1 MHHDRIKPCNDSSF
15 PLWLQRKRHTL
26 LNTGPM
32 DDVESQDKDPDG
44 PGEDSFPNGGLFD
57 PDQTL
62 PYMLGDDPDMT
73 LPMLFGDNSFS
84 DDRHLVEDTSGTANI
99 PPGDSESDFD
109 VEASNI
115 HDPSEPRPTR
125 AGRKTKLPARFRD

>member
-1 MHHDRIKPCNDSSF
+1 
-15 PLWLQRKRHTL
+15 
-26 LNTGPM
+26 M
-32 DDVESQDKDPDG
+32 DDVESQEKEPDG
-44 PGEDSFPNGGLFD
+44 PVEDSLSNGGLFA

-62 PYMLGDDPDMT
+62 PYMLVGGGGDPDMT
-73 LPMLFGDNSFS
+73 LPMLFGDNPFS
-84 DDRHLVEDTSGTANI
+84 VDRHWVEDTSGTANI

-115 HDPSEPRPTR
+115 HDPSEPRTTR